1 MLHRRKMGE
10 KLWDLIEKNISDFN
24 PGAKE
29 RYIEEV
35 KVEDT
40 YVVVR
45 LRGAIDATTIPIVQ
59 ERHNDHVA
67 RLDKHIIIDFKNV
80 EHVDCSTIASLIN
93 LFAELKA
100 HNKKLVIINETDQLI
115 GYTEILRLK
124 PAICIFSKEEEAIAY
139 LSSV

>member
-1 MLHRRKMGE
+1 MLHRRKIGE
-10 KLWDLIEKNISDFN
+10 KLRDLIEKNISYLN

-45 LRGAIDATTIPIVQ
+45 LRGAIDATTIPIVR
-59 ERHNDHVA
+59 ERHNGHVA
-67 RLDKHIIIDFKNV
+67 QLDKHIIVDFKNV
-80 EHVDCSTIASLIN
+80 EHMDCSTIASLMN
-93 LFAELKA
+93 LFAELKS
-100 HNKKLVIINETDQLI
+100 HNKKLVIINATDQLI

-124 PAICIFSKEEEAIAY
+124 PAICIFSKEKEAITY
-139 LSSV
+139 LNSV